1 MSHLLRCCICSFSYI
16 IDRVCIY
23 RYVVMS
29 LMGQHSLNV
38 FLASE
43 MNPSNNWI
51 IESEVNNDLVNH
63 QSMSVMIVSREVLC
77 VFNF

>member
-1 MSHLLRCCICSFSYI
+1 
-16 IDRVCIY
+16 
-23 RYVVMS
+23 MS

-63 QSMSVMIVSREVLC
+63 QSMTVMIVSREVLC